1 MATANSSWELTVGS
15 SSKEKP
21 TVTRAVAVFTPVDM
35 RHVTRYSAGM
45 IRSIRHK
52 GLKRLHDDDDS
63 RGVMREHVVKLR
75 DILARLDAAG
85 TIADMDVPGFR
96 LHPLKGEYKGY
107 WAVTVR
113 ANWRVIFRFADR
125 DVLDVDYVDYH

>member
-1 MATANSSWELTVGS
+1 MVHPLD
-15 SSKEKP
+15 
-21 TVTRAVAVFTPVDM
+21 TRY
-35 RHVTRYSAGM
+35 VTRYAWDV

-52 GLKRLHDDDDS
+52 GLKRLYEEDDP
-63 RGVMREHVVKLR
+63 RGVIVEHAEKLR

-85 TIADMDVPGFR
+85 GVSDLDLPGFR
-96 LHPLKGEYKGY
+96 LHPLKGEFKGF

-125 DVLDVDYVDYH
+125 EVLDVDYVDYH

>member
-1 MATANSSWELTVGS
+1 
-15 SSKEKP
+15 
-21 TVTRAVAVFTPVDM
+21 
-35 RHVTRYSAGM
+35 M

-52 GLKRLHDDDDS
+52 GLKRLYEEDDP
-63 RGVMREHVVKLR
+63 RGVISEHSIKLR
-75 DILARLDAAG
+75 DILVRLDAA
-85 TIADMDVPGFR
+85 TTVADMDLPGFR
-96 LHPLKGEYKGY
+96 LRPLKGEFKGF